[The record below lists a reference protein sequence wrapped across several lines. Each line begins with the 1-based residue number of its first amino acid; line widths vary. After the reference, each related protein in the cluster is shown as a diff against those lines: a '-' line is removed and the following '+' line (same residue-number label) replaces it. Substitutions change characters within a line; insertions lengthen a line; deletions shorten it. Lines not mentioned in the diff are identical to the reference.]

1 MKLDFL
7 QRCAGL
13 LTLGIATVSFGADYV
28 ITDLGPGSGVAINNS
43 GAVVRNSGT
52 NAFFYRNGTVTQIRL
67 RRSWQNAQNQT
78 EFTEALEVNAVDV
91 NDGGVVVGGALST
104 ENAYAFW
111 WTESASKIQFSYG
124 WKVRRINN
132 SGFATS
138 LDFLDDW
145 PSAQV
150 SQFYPDAGNDGYSF
164 EHLLYHRG
172 ELLGINNANVLV
184 GYATTEVPGRPGN
197 QPMARAVRVVGGVE
211 TFLDSRSPGG
221 SSFYLPDPATRLSEA
236 FAINE
241 GGTVVGRMAVAPL
254 GPKHAFRYVDGTG
267 MEDLGTLGGV
277 VSEAL
282 DVNDPGVIVGHS
294 QVADGQWRAFV
305 YENGSMMDLNSLL
318 PAGVNVVLLRANRIN
333 NVGQIVGDML
343 VNGATNAFVLSPPS
357 LITAPQIVEQP
368 TSQRL
373 AIGQTAVL
381 QVSAIGALPLRY
393 QWWKGTEPLANQTNA
408 SLTLSNV
415 NAFAQETYRVEVSN
429 SGGSVSS
436 STATLTVLDPELTPY
451 TMAALSIVGE
461 VGGNYRIEFKP
472 DAHGQNWQPLATI
485 QLTNNPQWFI
495 DVESTTNRSRI
506 YRSIRQP

>member
-7 QRCAGL
+7 QSWAGL
-13 LTLGIATVSFGADYV
+13 LSLALATVAFGADYV

-52 NAFFYRNGTVTQIRL
+52 NAFFHQNGAVTPILVRFE
-67 RRSWQNAQNQT
+67 S
-78 EFTEALEVNAVDV
+78 EFFTNDLPLVTAMDL
-91 NDGGVVVGGALST
+91 NDGGVVAGMATANPRRWSCL
-104 ENAYAFW
+104 FR
-111 WTESASKIQFSYG
+111 WTETESLATQIG
-124 WKVRRINN
+124 WERSVVWK
-132 SGFATS
+132 
-138 LDFLDDW
+138 
-145 PSAQV
+145 
-150 SQFYPDAGNDGYSF
+150 
-164 EHLLYHRG
+164 
-172 ELLGINNANVLV
+172 INNAGAAVVSTWDDLGRVYAHLYGAFPYTTSSGANILSRVGEILSLNDAGVMV
-184 GYATTEVPGRPGN
+184 GYMSPITNFQTLTPPF
-197 QPMARAVRVVGGVE
+197 PMARAIRIVNGVT
-211 TFLDSRSPGG
+211 TFLDPREGTTRT
-221 SSFYLPDPATRLSEA
+221 YQDPATRLSEA

-267 MEDLGTLGGV
+267 MEDLGTLGGG

-305 YENGSMMDLNSLL
+305 YENGIMVDLNSLL
-318 PAGVNVVLLRANRIN
+318 PSGLNVVLLRANRIN

-357 LITAPQIVEQP
+357 LLTAPQIVEQP

-461 VGGNYRIEFKP
+461 VGGKYRIEFKP
-472 DAHGQNWQPLATI
+472 DAHGQQWQPLATV